1 MCLWHQKYFNIPMKV
16 KTGDNVK
23 ILSGKDRG
31 KTGKV
36 LQILRNETKGQTLVV
51 VEGLNIMKKHMRA
64 RGRGEKG
71 QILELSAPLD
81 ASNVMVIDPASK
93 KPTRV
98 GYKTEGN
105 TKKRIGKVSGEYLD

>member
-1 MCLWHQKYFNIPMKV
+1 MKV

-36 LQILRNETKGQTLVV
+36 LQVLFHDEKARWFVV

-64 RGRGEKG
+64 GRRGEKG
-71 QILELSAPLD
+71 QILELSAPID
-81 ASNVMVIDPASK
+81 ASNVMVIDPSTK

-98 GYKTEGN
+98 GYKTEGT

>member
-1 MCLWHQKYFNIPMKV
+1 MKV

-36 LQILRNETKGQTLVV
+36 IQTIFHDKKKRWFVV

-64 RGRGEKG
+64 RQRGEKG
-71 QILELSAPLD
+71 QILELSAPMD
-81 ASNVMVIDPASK
+81 VSNVMVIDPSSK
-93 KPTRV
+93 KPTRI
-98 GYKTEGN
+98 GYKKEGS
-105 TKKRIGKVSGEYLD
+105 TKKRIAKVSGEFLD

>member
-1 MCLWHQKYFNIPMKV
+1 MKI

-36 LQILRNETKGQTLVV
+36 IQTLFHEEKGRWFVV
-51 VEGLNIMKKHMRA
+51 VEGMNAMKKHMR
-64 RGRGEKG
+64 RRSNSEKG
-71 QILELSAPLD
+71 QVLELSAPID

-98 GYKTEGN
+98 GYKKEGP
-105 TKKRIGKVSGEYLD
+105 TKKRIATVSGEYLD